1 MSDPIL
7 SSSERISALAT
18 SLGTDIKSLRAA
30 VAAVPALASLI
41 DDAAS
46 NLTTDKTYSASK
58 ISYLI
63 QTGVAQAKT
72 EAVSDALSAIR
83 DGVPDALDTLNE
95 LANRLENDGDALAEL
110 VTLVSTGTV
119 RTDIEQTLSA
129 AQKLQAQANM
139 GLLDVDFNAVYI
151 AARDAA

>member
-1 MSDPIL
+1 MSDPL
-7 SSSERISALAT
+7 NLTERISALAA

-30 VAAVPALASLI
+30 VAALPALASLI

-46 NLTTDKTYSASK
+46 ILSTDKTYSASK
-58 ISYLI
+58 IAALI
-63 QTGVAQAKT
+63 QAAAAQAKA
-72 EAVSDALSAIR
+72 EAVDDALSAIR
-83 DGVPDALDTLNE
+83 DGVPEAMDTLNE
-95 LANRLENDGDALAEL
+95 LANRLADDGDALAEL

-119 RTDIEQTLSA
+119 RTDIEQNLSA
-129 AQKLQAQANM
+129 AQKLQAQTNL

>member
-1 MSDPIL
+1 MSDPLNIN
-7 SSSERISALAT
+7 ERISALAT

-46 NLTTDKTYSASK
+46 ILATDKTYSASK
-58 ISYLI
+58 ISTLI
-63 QTGVAQAKT
+63 QSGVAQAKA
-72 EAVSDALSAIR
+72 EAVDDALSAIR
-83 DGVPDALDTLNE
+83 AGVPEALDTLNE

-129 AQKLQAQANM
+129 AQKLQAQANL
-139 GLLDVDFNAVYI
+139 GLLEVDFNAVYI